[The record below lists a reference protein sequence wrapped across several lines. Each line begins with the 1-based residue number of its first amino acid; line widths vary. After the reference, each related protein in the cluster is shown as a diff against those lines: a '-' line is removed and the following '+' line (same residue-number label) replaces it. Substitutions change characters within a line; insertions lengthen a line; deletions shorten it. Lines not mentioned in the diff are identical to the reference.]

1 MVNTYINNHRPSMY
15 AIKKHGTLKR
25 LCKINSIII
34 LQPDQGNNTI
44 IMDRGVYVW
53 KMSEVGKDHGNF
65 EELSTDPTVTR
76 DSQLQRFLRS
86 MKDKQIFAKETY
98 KDIQSNLFKWPP
110 VYNDRLS

>member
-1 MVNTYINNHRPSMY
+1 
-15 AIKKHGTLKR
+15 
-25 LCKINSIII
+25 
-34 LQPDQGNNTI
+34 
-44 IMDRGVYVW
+44 MDRGVYVW